1 MQLSSIW
8 GVSYSGTTYHHFF
21 DHDRLGLNIEYKL
34 VPNVKFDI
42 GYMHITRLP
51 LSSTTKL
58 HENDLYLNLTYQLKK
73 E

>member
-8 GVSYSGTTYHHFF
+8 GVSY
-21 DHDRLGLNIEYKL
+21 
-34 VPNVKFDI
+34 
-42 GYMHITRLP
+42 ITRLP